1 MNEEDSSEIAGA
13 AGKSAVTEET
23 IAADPRISAKEELEV
38 INLSSDPASKDQFPS
53 VHPYQPQK
61 EHN

>member
-1 MNEEDSSEIAGA
+1 MDEEDNSELADVV
-13 AGKSAVTEET
+13 GKSTVTEET
-23 IAADPRISAKEELEV
+23 IGADPRISAKEELEV

-61 EHN
+61 EHD